1 MSSTIETRAKEI
13 YDDLY
18 ETLAARGT
26 LGSGDLYALK
36 EFANLSALREAAWQ
50 ELLATGEWT
59 KTVVGDRGQERT
71 IESPAARC
79 INSTASAFN
88 TLAGSLALTP
98 RSRGSQ
104 SGSVH
109 KAGGSERV
117 GLARDEFGALLER
130 RTA

>member
-1 MSSTIETRAKEI
+1 MNDITSRADEI
-13 YDDLY
+13 YNELR
-18 ETLAARGT
+18 ETLAARST
-26 LGSGDLYALK
+26 LAHGDLFALR
-36 EFANLSALREAAWQ
+36 EFANLAALRESAWR

-71 IESPAARC
+71 VESEAARC

-109 KAGGSERV
+109 KAGGAERV
-117 GLARDEFGALLER
+117 GLARDEFGDLLER